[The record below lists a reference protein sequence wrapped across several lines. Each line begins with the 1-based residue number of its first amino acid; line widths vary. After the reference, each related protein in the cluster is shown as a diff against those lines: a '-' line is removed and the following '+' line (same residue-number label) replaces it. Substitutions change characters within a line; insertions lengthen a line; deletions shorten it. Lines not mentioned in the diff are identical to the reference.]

1 MAMAKWLYGH
11 YDVGGP
17 ESHDHHWTAMGKL
30 HAKKLK
36 PKVLPVEF
44 VEGTDRRGKRCYIE
58 RALSP
63 SPAAG
68 PSMPRRSQG
77 QTTSSKRAQLEEPC
91 EQDLENSEGTI
102 HHRIPRKTKVRPFS
116 GSAQSTAADQSIGM
130 PDTKFIPLG
139 VVALAAHIS
148 Q

>member
-1 MAMAKWLYGH
+1 M
-11 YDVGGP
+11 DVHLHNQLCEP
-17 ESHDHHWTAMGKL
+17 KSHDHHWTAMGKL
-30 HAKKLK
+30 QAKKPK

-44 VEGTDRRGKRCYIE
+44 VGGTDRRGKRCYIE

-68 PSMPRRSQG
+68 PSTPRRSQG
-77 QTTSSKRAQLEEPC
+77 QTTPSKRARLEEPC

-102 HHRIPRKTKVRPFS
+102 HHRIPRKKRS
-116 GSAQSTAADQSIGM
+116 GHFLAQHSPWQLT
-130 PDTKFIPLG
+130 
-139 VVALAAHIS
+139 S